1 MAVAVLDV
9 DGTLIDTNYQHA
21 LAWFR
26 AFVQH
31 EIVLPVWRIHR
42 HIGMG
47 GDQLVTALAGERVE
61 RELGEEIREDEKA
74 RYSEMIG
81 EVRAMEAARELI
93 GELVDRGHKVVIATS
108 AKPEELDHYLDMLDV
123 RELADGW
130 TSAEDVEATKPEPD
144 LVRAALEKVGGRAED
159 AVMVGDT
166 PWDVA
171 AAKRAGVG
179 TIAVLTGGFAREEL
193 LEAGALAVFESVA
206 ELRRELDGTAL
217 A

>member
-1 MAVAVLDV
+1 MAVALLDV

-74 RYSEMIG
+74 RYGEMIG
-81 EVRAMEAARELI
+81 EVRAMEGARELI
-93 GELVDRGHKVVIATS
+93 GELADRGHKVVIATS
-108 AKPEELDHYLDMLDV
+108 AKPEELDHYLEMLDV
-123 RELADGW
+123 RELADAW

-144 LVRAALEKVGGRAED
+144 LVHAALEKVGGRAED
-159 AVMVGDT
+159 AVMVGIH
-166 PWDVA
+166 
-171 AAKRAGVG
+171 RG
-179 TIAVLTGGFAREEL
+179 TW
-193 LEAGALAVFESVA
+193 
-206 ELRRELDGTAL
+206 RRRNAPAWERSPC
-217 A
+217 